1 MKGIFY
7 FSSEFKVLGPS
18 FTHAEESKY
27 LGTVGVKV
35 NGWDGGGE
43 GVHFSLVGR
52 NLVLQSTEG
61 LQKNLYKW

>member
-1 MKGIFY
+1 MLGAS
-7 FSSEFKVLGPS
+7 FS
-18 FTHAEESKY
+18 HAEEAKY
-27 LGTVGVKV
+27 LGTVRVKV